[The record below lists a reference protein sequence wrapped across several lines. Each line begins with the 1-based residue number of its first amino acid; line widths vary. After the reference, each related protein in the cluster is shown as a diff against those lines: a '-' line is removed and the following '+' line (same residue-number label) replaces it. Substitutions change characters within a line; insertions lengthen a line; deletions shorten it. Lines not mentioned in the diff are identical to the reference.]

1 MFMNDKQVAVR
12 DVILRLLEASDHY
25 DHGANALSDPDLAK
39 RFAARGREC
48 NDTAESLKPHIHR
61 LGELPSQ
68 PDPEREV
75 LDHILNRIANIGVD
89 ERSRFAKEL
98 GDRESAIE
106 QAAGDAL
113 LQPLPEDTLH
123 ELGRIRVAA
132 RERAA
137 ALARLVREE

>member
-12 DVILRLLEASDHY
+12 DVILRLLEASGY
-25 DHGANALSDPDLAK
+25 YEHGANALSDPDLAM

-48 NDTAESLKPHIHR
+48 NVTAEGLEPHIHR

-75 LDHILNRIANIGVD
+75 LDHILHRIANIGVD

-98 GDRESAIE
+98 SARESAIG

-113 LQPLPEDTLH
+113 RQPLPEDTLH
-123 ELGRIRVAA
+123 ELKRIQAAA

-137 ALARLVREE
+137 ELARLVRQQ